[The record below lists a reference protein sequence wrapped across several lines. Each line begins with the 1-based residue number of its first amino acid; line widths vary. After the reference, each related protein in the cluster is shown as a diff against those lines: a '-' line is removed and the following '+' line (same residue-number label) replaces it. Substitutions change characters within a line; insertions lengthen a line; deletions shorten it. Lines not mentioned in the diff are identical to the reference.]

1 MMGSAAALAIVL
13 AAAGFSGV
21 DNPSTAKN
29 NWMLHCQGCHLP
41 DGSGSADGAPSMI
54 GIVSRFLSVEGGREY
69 VGKVPGVANAGLDD
83 AALAELVN
91 WMLQTYDKEHLPAN
105 FKPYTAREIGA
116 LRERPY
122 IVEAA
127 DMRQQLLEKL
137 RSMEAAG
144 ENR

>member
-13 AAAGFSGV
+13 AAASFVGV

-29 NWMLHCQGCHLP
+29 NWMLHCQGCHQP
-41 DGSGSADGAPSMI
+41 DASGSPDGAPSMV
-54 GIVSRFLSVEGGREY
+54 GIVSRFLGVEGGREY

-91 WMLQTYDKEHLPAN
+91 WMLQTYDKDHLPTDFN
-105 FKPYTAREIGA
+105 PYTAREIGA

-127 DMRQQLLEKL
+127 DMRQQLLEKI